1 MGPREAG
8 PAGPAV
14 LVVEDDPG
22 VAALLADLLT
32 AGG

>member
-1 MGPREAG
+1 MGPGE
-8 PAGPAV
+8 AGPAV

-22 VAALLADLLT
+22 VAALLADVLT